1 MTPLE
6 FTLVFGLGLVGS
18 LHCLQMCGPL
28 VLSYSVA
35 MAKGGAFRGDMLRA
49 HLSYN
54 AGRILTYTALGAVA
68 GAAGGGIGMLGRLAG
83 LAAGARI
90 FAGAAMIV
98 AGLVMLRLVPTAG
111 LVRIERRTFAGWLSR
126 GMGRLLTGSRPGGK
140 FALGLMLG
148 LLPCGLIY
156 AALLKSVE
164 SASPVAGALTM
175 LAFGLGTAVA
185 LFGMGVA
192 SSVAGL
198 RMGAWG
204 NRVAGASI
212 VMAGV
217 FLLWRGLMAQPVC
230 HG

>member
-6 FTLVFGLGLVGS
+6 FTLVFGLGLVSS
-18 LHCLQMCGPL
+18 LHCLQMCGPI

-54 AGRILTYTALGAVA
+54 AGRILTYMALGAVA

-83 LAAGARI
+83 LASGARI

-98 AGLVMLRLVPTAG
+98 AGLAMLRVFPSRG
-111 LVRIERRTFAGWLSR
+111 LVQVERRGFAGFLTR
-126 GMGRLLTGSRPGGK
+126 GIGRLLTGSRPGGK

-185 LFGMGVA
+185 LLGMGVA

-212 VMAGV
+212 VVAGA
-217 FLLWRGLMAQPVC
+217 FLLWRGVMAKPVC